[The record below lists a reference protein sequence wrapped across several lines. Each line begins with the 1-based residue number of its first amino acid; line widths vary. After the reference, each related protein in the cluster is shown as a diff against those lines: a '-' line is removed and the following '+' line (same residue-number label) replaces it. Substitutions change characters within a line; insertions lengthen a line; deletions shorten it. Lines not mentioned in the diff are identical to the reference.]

1 MFAVI
6 TQQKVDN
13 KQDVPNDPDSM
24 KIYLHEWKHIRR
36 TSRSKHHDI
45 FERQMPFL
53 NCGIMCGF
61 CLLIYVF
68 ISLRFSGLGMHT
80 SIVREIALKNHE
92 SLSPAKG
99 PTCSQIPS
107 YPGLH

>member
-61 CLLIYVF
+61 VYLFMFSFLYV
-68 ISLRFSGLGMHT
+68 SLDWACTPL
-80 SIVREIALKNHE
+80 
-92 SLSPAKG
+92 
-99 PTCSQIPS
+99 
-107 YPGLH
+107 